1 MASPGIG
8 NFDIIWWCA
17 LFMLSILV
25 KLLIGLLL
33 GILAGLGIGGGSVLI
48 LWLTLVADSPHNT
61 ARAINLMFFIA
72 AAGAVSIFRWKKG
85 ALNLKRILPAIV
97 SGAVSAAAFSL
108 LSLRLDV
115 EKLRFLFGFLL
126 LAIGIREVLYR
137 PAKLR

>member
-1 MASPGIG
+1 
-8 NFDIIWWCA
+8 
-17 LFMLSILV
+17 MLDSFPIAVIAGLIL
-25 KLLIGLLL
+25 GYM
-33 GILAGLGIGGGSVLI
+33 AGLGIGGGSLLI
-48 LWLTLVADSPHNT
+48 LWLTLVLGMEST
-61 ARAINLMFFIA
+61 LARSINLMFFIG

-108 LSLRLDV
+108 LSLRLEV

>member
-1 MASPGIG
+1 
-8 NFDIIWWCA
+8 
-17 LFMLSILV
+17 MLDSFPIAVIAGLIL
-25 KLLIGLLL
+25 GYM
-33 GILAGLGIGGGSVLI
+33 AGLGIGGGSLLI
-48 LWLTLVADSPHNT
+48 LWLTLVLGMEST
-61 ARAINLMFFIA
+61 LARSINLMFFIG

>member
-1 MASPGIG
+1 
-8 NFDIIWWCA
+8 
-17 LFMLSILV
+17 MLDSFPIAVIAGLIL
-25 KLLIGLLL
+25 GYM
-33 GILAGLGIGGGSVLI
+33 AGLGIGGGSLLI
-48 LWLTLVADSPHNT
+48 LWLTLVLGMEST
-61 ARAINLMFFIA
+61 LARSINLMFFIG

-115 EKLRFLFGFLL
+115 EKFRFLFGFLL

>member
-1 MASPGIG
+1 
-8 NFDIIWWCA
+8 
-17 LFMLSILV
+17 MLDSFPIAVIAGLIL
-25 KLLIGLLL
+25 GYM
-33 GILAGLGIGGGSVLI
+33 AGLGIGGGSLLI
-48 LWLTLVADSPHNT
+48 LWLTLVLGMEST
-61 ARAINLMFFIA
+61 MARSINLMFFIG

>member
-1 MASPGIG
+1 
-8 NFDIIWWCA
+8 
-17 LFMLSILV
+17 MLDSFPIAVIAGLIL
-25 KLLIGLLL
+25 GYM
-33 GILAGLGIGGGSVLI
+33 AGLGIGGGSLLI
-48 LWLTLVADSPHNT
+48 LWLTLVLGIEST
-61 ARAINLMFFIA
+61 LARSINLMFFIG

>member
-1 MASPGIG
+1 MLETFPVVLLVASLLGFLAGIG
-8 NFDIIWWCA
+8 
-17 LFMLSILV
+17 V
-25 KLLIGLLL
+25 
-33 GILAGLGIGGGSVLI
+33 GGGSLLI
-48 LWLTLVADSPHNT
+48 LWLTLVLGMEST
-61 ARAINLMFFIA
+61 MARSINLMFFIG

>member
-1 MASPGIG
+1 
-8 NFDIIWWCA
+8 
-17 LFMLSILV
+17 MLDSFPIAVIAGLIL
-25 KLLIGLLL
+25 GYM
-33 GILAGLGIGGGSVLI
+33 AGLGIGGGSLLI
-48 LWLTLVADSPHNT
+48 LWLTLVLGMEST
-61 ARAINLMFFIA
+61 LARSINLMFFIG

-85 ALNLKRILPAIV
+85 ALDLKRILPAIV

>member
-1 MASPGIG
+1 
-8 NFDIIWWCA
+8 
-17 LFMLSILV
+17 MLDSFPIAVTAGLIL
-25 KLLIGLLL
+25 GYM
-33 GILAGLGIGGGSVLI
+33 AGLGIGGGSLLI
-48 LWLTLVADSPHNT
+48 LWLTLVLGMEST
-61 ARAINLMFFIA
+61 LARSINLMFFIG

>member
-1 MASPGIG
+1 
-8 NFDIIWWCA
+8 
-17 LFMLSILV
+17 MLDSFPIAVIAGLIL
-25 KLLIGLLL
+25 GYM
-33 GILAGLGIGGGSVLI
+33 AGLGIGGGSLLI
-48 LWLTLVADSPHNT
+48 LWLTLVLGMEST
-61 ARAINLMFFIA
+61 LARSINLMFFIG

-115 EKLRFLFGFLL
+115 EKLRFLFGFLPP
-126 LAIGIREVLYR
+126 ATGIREVPYR